1 MTGKTATL
9 IGATGLIG
17 GELLNLLLEDSY
29 FQKVRI
35 LIRRPFDMD
44 HPRLEKKLVD
54 FNDADSLLVALDGS
68 DVIFVAIGTT
78 QKKVKGNKEAYRKI
92 DFDIPLNIARYAKM
106 VGCKIFVMVS
116 SIGANSASSNFYIKL
131 KGETEEAVKKI
142 GIESLHIMRPSMLL
156 GNRRE
161 FRLAEKIVSPMMKI
175 FSFVIPSKFKA
186 IQARDVA
193 KAMLAASKKNEKGVF
208 LYDYEKMK
216 KV

>member
-106 VGCKIFVMVS
+106 VGCKIFVMVL